1 MFMMLL
7 AAALATAAPP
17 PPPTAAVAQ
26 ATATIRVIAAVRLKL
41 DSPENAGAPHARDA
55 LVRAPD
61 GSTHPA
67 KLIEFQ

>member
-17 PPPTAAVAQ
+17 AHPTAAVAQ

-41 DSPENAGAPHARDA
+41 DAPDNAGAPRARDS
-55 LVRAPD
+55 VVKAPD
-61 GSTHPA
+61 GSVRAA